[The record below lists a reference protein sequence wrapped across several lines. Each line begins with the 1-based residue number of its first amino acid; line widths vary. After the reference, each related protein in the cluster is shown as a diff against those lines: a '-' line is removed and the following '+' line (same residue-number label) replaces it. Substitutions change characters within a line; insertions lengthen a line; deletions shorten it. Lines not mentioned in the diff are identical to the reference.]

1 MVTVHI
7 PTVLRDHSGGRD
19 RVEVSGR
26 TLRQVFDQLE
36 LECPGIKEHLLDED
50 EVHSGLAIVVDD
62 EITGQGLIQ
71 PVPENATILILPAL
85 GGGVAARQLEATAQ
99 VIQAPRKCGR

>member
-7 PTVLRDHSGGRD
+7 PAVLRVHSDGRD
-19 RVEVSGR
+19 RVEVDGR

-36 LECPGIKEHLLDED
+36 VECPGIKSHLLDED

-62 EITGQGLIQ
+62 EITSQGLIQ
-71 PVPENATILILPAL
+71 PVPEGANILILPAM
-85 GGGVAARQLEATAQ
+85 GGGSLRDS
-99 VIQAPRKCGR
+99 